1 MGQDFYVSFIPL
13 PAIYINL
20 ENKEITTNN
29 LFNNLVGVDCLTFL
43 EFEKIFEELGNVS
56 DFPKNIFEGNTQ
68 LELNSGQKV
77 NVQFHSNWASETELV
92 IIVQELKPDLR
103 FILKYPDFKNILSDI
118 SVGIIIKSNDNP
130 EAIYISQYLINK
142 IGYSAQEINEKSWKY
157 FTYEDDIAKQET
169 VIRDSEEQNL
179 TSYYLEKRVVSKNG
193 KVFWVLE
200 YNRNFQFNGE
210 NFQLVILRDISSEK
224 EVETELQRAKHLVE
238 DAERL
243 KSAFLDNMP
252 HEIRTPLHAITGFT
266 SLLSDSDL
274 THEERLEYVKFIQ
287 DSSNDILN
295 LMDNIIEIA
304 KLETNQVKPKKEKC
318 YLNSIFDKLLN
329 DLETKQ
335 YLLEKTHLIAK
346 VVKGNPDPLFMIYS
360 DPERLYQIC
369 SHLLNNAL
377 KFTEKGEIE
386 FGYHAPKN
394 GRIEF
399 YVKDTGVGINED
411 EQDIIFRK
419 FGKSGNINTNKNR
432 GTGLGLTLSKKLVEL
447 LNGEIFVKSVQG
459 QGSIFFFYIPIEN
472 EQKITISKPSV
483 SGETNWSAKTIL
495 IAEDTESNYFFI
507 EAFLERTKVN
517 LIWAQDGEEAIRLF
531 KENRV
536 DLILMDIMMPEKD
549 GFDATRE
556 IKEIDP
562 NIPIVAQTALA
573 LPDDEEKCYKA
584 GCDYVL
590 VKPINSEDLI
600 ATIKRFIL

>member
-1 MGQDFYVSFIPL
+1 MGQGNFFENIPIPSIIINLKTNELTLNRLFYHLVQGAVKTIHDFEKLFTDGIGLSQHLNNSMNWYKRVEL
-13 PAIYINL
+13 PDGSLKNVGINSGYINDN
-20 ENKEITTNN
+20 EVIFT
-29 LFNNLVGVDCLTFL
+29 
-43 EFEKIFEELGNVS
+43 IFEINPDLKFLLKTTELKKILGEA
-56 DFPKNIFEGNTQ
+56 PIGLLIKNI
-68 LELNSGQKV
+68 
-77 NVQFHSNWASETELV
+77 ETAETIFV
-92 IIVQELKPDLR
+92 SPY
-103 FILKYPDFKNILSDI
+103 FTS
-118 SVGIIIKSNDNP
+118 
-130 EAIYISQYLINK
+130 K
-142 IGYSAQEINEKSWKY
+142 IGYSIQEINSNPWQF
-157 FTYEDDIAKQET
+157 FTYSDDIPKIESIINDA
-169 VIRDSEEQNL
+169 IEQNL
-179 TSYYLEKRVVSKNG
+179 TSYYFEKRIVSKNG
-193 KVFWVLE
+193 KIFWFSEFV
-200 YNRNFQFNGE
+200 RRFNFNE
-210 NFQLVILRDISSEK
+210 EKFQMTLLREISNEK
-224 EVETELQRAKHLVE
+224 EIEAELHRAKQNVE

-274 THEERLEYVKFIQ
+274 SHDERLEYVKFIQ

-318 YLNSIFDKLLN
+318 YVNSIFDKLLN
-329 DLETKQ
+329 DIELKQ
-335 YLLEKTHLIAK
+335 QFFEKTHIHIK
-346 VVKGNPDPLFMIYS
+346 VNKSNSDPLFMIYS

-369 SHLLNNAL
+369 THLINNAL
-377 KFTEKGEIE
+377 KFTEFGEIE
-386 FGYHAPKN
+386 IGYLGPKN
-394 GRIEF
+394 GKIEF
-399 YVKDTGVGINED
+399 YVKDTGVGIQDE
-411 EQDIIFRK
+411 EQDIIFKK

-432 GTGLGLTLSKKLVEL
+432 GSGLGLALSKKLVEL
-447 LNGEIFVKSVQG
+447 LNGEITVKSVQG
-459 QGSIFFFYIPIEN
+459 KGSTFSFYLPIET
-472 EQKITISKPSV
+472 EQKITITKPSV
-483 SGETNWSAKTIL
+483 TGDMNWSAKTIL

-517 LIWAQDGEEAIRLF
+517 LIWAQDGEEAIRMF

-562 NIPIVAQTALA
+562 AIPIIAQTALA